1 MKTYLIKV
9 KSNKRT
15 EFFYVRAASVDYAKM
30 LAVMRFK
37 F

>member
-9 KSNKRT
+9 KSNKKTR
-15 EFFYVRAASVDYAKM
+15 FFHVRAASVEDAKM

-37 F
+37 W